1 MRHALPHEKAP
12 VGTMVGSSYGG
23 IAYRRKEE
31 GMASTIHRQRRISS
45 RARVFSGVLGAGLLG
60 LLLAAPLS
68 WSQTPD
74 VTILQVSI
82 IAPESGE
89 IIDSDCFRLDPITGA
104 FTSDLLST
112 QGASNGVW
120 YAYDQQ
126 DLPALFTAHV
136 NLPPTAGQAVP
147 NTVSYGGVLDLNGGI
162 GAGAIVQ
169 SDGTP
174 LAYEAQVNPNCS
186 LPPPNPAAQ

>member
-1 MRHALPHEKAP
+1 
-12 VGTMVGSSYGG
+12 MVGSSYIG

-45 RARVFSGVLGAGLLG
+45 RGRLFSGVLGAGLLG
-60 LLLAAPLS
+60 LLLAAPLG

-74 VTILQVSI
+74 ITILQVSI

-89 IIDSDCFRLDPITGA
+89 IIDSDCFQLDHITGA

-112 QGASNGVW
+112 QGASSGVW
-120 YAYDQQ
+120 YVYDRP
-126 DLPALFTAHV
+126 DLPAALFTAHV
-136 NLPPTAGQAVP
+136 NLPPTAGQPVP
-147 NTVSYGGVLDLNGGI
+147 NTLSYGGVLDLNGGM

-186 LPPPNPAAQ
+186 LPSPSPAAQ

>member
-1 MRHALPHEKAP
+1 
-12 VGTMVGSSYGG
+12 MVGSSYTG

-45 RARVFSGVLGAGLLG
+45 RARVFLGVLGAGLLG
-60 LLLAAPLS
+60 LFLAAPLG
-68 WSQTPD
+68 WSQTTD
-74 VTILQVSI
+74 ITILQVSI
-82 IAPESGE
+82 IAPESGAM
-89 IIDSDCFRLDPITGA
+89 IDSDCFQLDHITGA

-126 DLPALFTAHV
+126 DLPSLFTAHV
-136 NLPPTAGQAVP
+136 NLPPTAGQPVP
-147 NTVSYGGVLDLNGGI
+147 NTLSYGGVLDLNGGM

-174 LAYEAQVNPNCS
+174 LAYEARVNPSCS
-186 LPPPNPAAQ
+186 LPPLGPAAQ

>member
-1 MRHALPHEKAP
+1 
-12 VGTMVGSSYGG
+12 MVGSSYTG

-45 RARVFSGVLGAGLLG
+45 RARVFLGVLGAGLLG
-60 LLLAAPLS
+60 LFLAAPLG
-68 WSQTPD
+68 WSQTTD
-74 VTILQVSI
+74 ITILQVSI
-82 IAPESGE
+82 IAPESGAM
-89 IIDSDCFRLDPITGA
+89 IDSDCFQLDHITGA

-126 DLPALFTAHV
+126 DLPSLFTAHV

-147 NTVSYGGVLDLNGGI
+147 NTVSYGGVLDLNSGV

-186 LPPPNPAAQ
+186 LLPPSPAAQ

>member
-1 MRHALPHEKAP
+1 LVHPNI
-12 VGTMVGSSYGG
+12 G
-23 IAYRRKEE
+23 IAYKRKKE

-45 RARVFSGVLGAGLLG
+45 RGRLFSGVIGAGLLG
-60 LLLAAPLS
+60 LLLAAPLG

-74 VTILQVSI
+74 ITILQVSI

-89 IIDSDCFRLDPITGA
+89 IIDSDCFQLDHITGA
-104 FTSDLLST
+104 FTSDLLSS

-120 YAYDQQ
+120 YAYDRP
-126 DLPALFTAHV
+126 DLPAPLFTAHV
-136 NLPPTAGQAVP
+136 NLPPIAGQAVP
-147 NTVSYGGVLDLNGGI
+147 NIVSYGGVLDLNGGL

-174 LAYEAQVNPNCS
+174 LGYEAQVNPSCS
-186 LPPPNPAAQ
+186 LPPPSPAAQ